1 MMETLTN
8 RGRRPFVGLA
18 VAHDDGP
25 YEPQN
30 YLAVEAQQLQQLLVP
45 PRHFAALSGAGWADP
60 GHALARHRR
69 RSRGAATLRGLFG
82 SYGSITRHSKSVGSN
97 RLVQKLLSETL
108 NQNDTA
114 LGN

>member
-1 MMETLTN
+1 MMMVQMN
-8 RGRRPFVGLA
+8 RKIISPWKRGNSSNYQICLA
-18 VAHDDGP
+18 ISGA
-25 YEPQN
+25 
-30 YLAVEAQQLQQLLVP
+30 
-45 PRHFAALSGAGWADP
+45 RSGAGWADR
-60 GHALARHRR
+60 GQALARHRR